1 MSTQRPAQ
9 PSIANQTSAT
19 FSATSRVVAFG
30 EILWDLLP
38 TGKKLGGAPVNFLYH
53 AQTLG
58 ADVRPLTRIGS
69 DALGDEI
76 RERLDAL
83 VLSPQF
89 LQISPDAPTGT
100 VAVSLDAAGTPTY
113 RIVENVAWDEIA
125 VDAET
130 ADALVR
136 FLTEENAA
144 SAFYFGSLALR
155 SETNK
160 RSLTQILE
168 RLPRSVLRVCDLNLR
183 APFYSRAVVES
194 TLNAADVFKLNDAEA
209 VELDA
214 LFADLEAP
222 TLGRFAD
229 DAGSLTA
236 PDSPEV
242 AAALADWAARWRR
255 RFNLR
260 TLILTCGGAGAWI
273 FDETG
278 SAFASAAP
286 VERIAD
292 TVGAGDSFAAV
303 CVVGLLSGR
312 SVAEIVAA
320 ASRRASFVCS
330 QEGGTPTIPPE
341 AADPFAAV

>member
-9 PSIANQTSAT
+9 PSIANQTPAT
-19 FSATSRVVAFG
+19 FSATSRIVAFG

>member
-1 MSTQRPAQ
+1 MS
-9 PSIANQTSAT
+9 PSPSSDFPVSAPL
-19 FSATSRVVAFG
+19 RIVAFG

-53 AQTLG
+53 SQTLG
-58 ADVRPLTRIGS
+58 ADVRALTRIGA
-69 DALGDEI
+69 DPLGDEI

-83 VLSPQF
+83 ALSPQF
-89 LQISPDAPTGT
+89 LQISPNAPTGT

-130 ADALVR
+130 ADALAR

-155 SETNK
+155 SETNR

-183 APFYSRAVVES
+183 APFYSRDVVES

-214 LFADLEAP
+214 LFADLEPP
-222 TLGRFAD
+222 TLARFAD
-229 DAGSLTA
+229 AAGSLTA

-260 TLILTCGGAGAWI
+260 TLVLTCGGAGAWL

-278 SAFASAAP
+278 SAFAPAAP

-312 SVAEIVAA
+312 PIGEIVDA

-330 QEGGTPTIPPE
+330 QEGGTPSIPPE
-341 AADPFAAV
+341 VADPFAPV

>member
-1 MSTQRPAQ
+1 MPL
-9 PSIANQTSAT
+9 PSSVSAPL
-19 FSATSRVVAFG
+19 RIVAFG

-53 AQTLG
+53 SQTLG
-58 ADVRPLTRIGS
+58 ADVRALTRIGA
-69 DALGDEI
+69 DPLGDEI
-76 RERLDAL
+76 RARLDAL
-83 VLSPQF
+83 ALSPQF
-89 LQISPDAPTGT
+89 LQIFPDAPTGT
-100 VAVSLDAAGTPTY
+100 VAVSLDAVGTPTY

-136 FLTEENAA
+136 FLTEENAV

-155 SETNK
+155 SETNR
-160 RSLTQILE
+160 RSLNLLLE
-168 RLPRSVLRVCDLNLR
+168 RLPADVLRVCDLNLR
-183 APFYSRAVVES
+183 APFYSREVIES
-194 TLNAADVFKLNDAEA
+194 TLNVADVFKLNDAEA

-214 LFADLEAP
+214 LFADLEPP
-222 TLGRFAD
+222 TLARFSD
-229 DAGSLTA
+229 EAGSLIK
-236 PDSPEV
+236 PNSPEV

-255 RFNLR
+255 RFDLR
-260 TLILTCGGAGAWI
+260 TLVLTCGGSGAWI

-278 SAFASAAP
+278 SAFAPAAP

-312 SVAEIVAA
+312 PIAEIVDA

-330 QEGGTPTIPPE
+330 QEGGTPSIPPE
-341 AADPFAAV
+341 AADPFAVV

>member
-1 MSTQRPAQ
+1 MPTSPLSAPSVPA
-9 PSIANQTSAT
+9 PLRI
-19 FSATSRVVAFG
+19 VAFG

-58 ADVRPLTRIGS
+58 ADVRALTRIGA
-69 DALGDEI
+69 DPLGDEI
-76 RERLDAL
+76 RARLDAFA
-83 VLSPQF
+83 LSPQF
-89 LQISPDAPTGT
+89 LQMTPDAPTGT

-136 FLTEENAA
+136 FLTGENAV

-155 SETNK
+155 SEANR
-160 RSLTQILE
+160 RSLNLLLE
-168 RLPRSVLRVCDLNLR
+168 RLPKAVVRVCDLNLR
-183 APFYSRAVVES
+183 APFYSREVVES
-194 TLNAADVFKLNDAEA
+194 TLRAADVFKLNDAEA

-214 LFADLEAP
+214 LLADVEPP

-229 DAGSLTA
+229 AAGSLAA
-236 PDSPEV
+236 PDSPE
-242 AAALADWAARWRR
+242 AAAVLADWAARWRR
-255 RFNLR
+255 RFDLR
-260 TLILTCGGAGAWI
+260 TLVLTCGERGAWI
-273 FDETG
+273 FDETD
-278 SAFASAAP
+278 SAFAPAAP

-292 TVGAGDSFAAV
+292 AVGAGDSFAAV
-303 CVVGLLSGR
+303 CVVGLLTGR
-312 SVAEIVAA
+312 SIAEIVAA

-330 QEGGTPTIPPE
+330 QEGGTPSIPPE
-341 AADPFAAV
+341 AAAPFAAV

>member
-1 MSTQRPAQ
+1 MSSSRFPAS
-9 PSIANQTSAT
+9 PVSAPP
-19 FSATSRVVAFG
+19 RIVAFG

-53 AQTLG
+53 SQTLG
-58 ADVRPLTRIGS
+58 ADVRALTRIG
-69 DALGDEI
+69 DDQLGAEI

-83 VLSPQF
+83 ALSTQF

-136 FLTEENAA
+136 FLTEKNAA
-144 SAFYFGSLALR
+144 SAVYFGSLALR
-155 SETNK
+155 SKTNR
-160 RSLTQILE
+160 RSLTRILE
-168 RLPRSVLRVCDLNLR
+168 RLPRFVLRVCDLNLR
-183 APFYSRAVVES
+183 APFYSRDVVES

-214 LFADLEAP
+214 LFADFEAP
-222 TLGRFAD
+222 TLNRFAD

-255 RFNLR
+255 RFDLR
-260 TLILTCGGAGAWI
+260 TLVLTCGGAGAWI

-278 SAFASAAP
+278 SAFAPAAP
-286 VERIAD
+286 VKRIAD

-312 SVAEIVAA
+312 SVAEIVDA

-330 QEGGTPTIPPE
+330 QEGGTPSIPPE

>member
-1 MSTQRPAQ
+1 MSPFLSSDSPA
-9 PSIANQTSAT
+9 SAPL
-19 FSATSRVVAFG
+19 RIVAFG

-53 AQTLG
+53 SQTLG
-58 ADVRPLTRIGS
+58 ADVRALTRIG
-69 DALGDEI
+69 DDPLGAEI

-83 VLSPQF
+83 ALSPQF
-89 LQISPDAPTGT
+89 LQISSDAPTGT

-155 SETNK
+155 SETNRK
-160 RSLTQILE
+160 TLNLLLE
-168 RLPRSVLRVCDLNLR
+168 RFPRNVLRVCDLNLR
-183 APFYSRAVVES
+183 APFYSRDVVES

-214 LFADLEAP
+214 LFSDVEP
-222 TLGRFAD
+222 STLSRFAD
-229 DAGSLTA
+229 AAGSLTA

-260 TLILTCGGAGAWI
+260 TLILTCGGNGAWI

-278 SAFASAAP
+278 FAFAPAAP

-312 SVAEIVAA
+312 SVAEIVDA

-330 QEGGTPTIPPE
+330 REGGTPAIPPE
-341 AADPFAAV
+341 AADPFVAL

>member
-1 MSTQRPAQ
+1 MSSRRSPD
-9 PSIANQTSAT
+9 SSA
-19 FSATSRVVAFG
+19 SASAPLRIVAFG

-53 AQTLG
+53 SQTLG
-58 ADVRPLTRIGS
+58 ADVRALTRIG
-69 DALGDEI
+69 DDPLGAEI

-83 VLSPQF
+83 ALSTQF
-89 LQISPDAPTGT
+89 LQISPNAPTGT

-113 RIVENVAWDEIA
+113 RVVENVAWDEID

-155 SETNK
+155 SETNR
-160 RSLTQILE
+160 RSLTRILE

-183 APFYSRAVVES
+183 APFYSREVVES

-214 LFADLEAP
+214 LFSDVEPP

-260 TLILTCGGAGAWI
+260 TLVLTCGGSGAWI

-278 SAFASAAP
+278 SAFAPAAP

-292 TVGAGDSFAAV
+292 AVGAGDSFAAV
-303 CVVGLLSGR
+303 SVVGLLSGR
-312 SVAEIVAA
+312 PIGEIVDA

-330 QEGGTPTIPPE
+330 QEGGTPSIPPE

>member
-1 MSTQRPAQ
+1 MSPSRPSA
-9 PSIANQTSAT
+9 PSVSAPP
-19 FSATSRVVAFG
+19 RIVAFG

-53 AQTLG
+53 SQPLG
-58 ADVRPLTRIGS
+58 ADVRALTRIG
-69 DALGDEI
+69 DDPLGAEI

-83 VLSPQF
+83 ALSTQF
-89 LQISPDAPTGT
+89 LQISPNAPTGT

-136 FLTEENAA
+136 FLTEKNAA

-155 SETNK
+155 SETNR

-183 APFYSRAVVES
+183 APFYSREVVES

-214 LFADLEAP
+214 L
-222 TLGRFAD
+222 FAD

-255 RFNLR
+255 RFNLQ
-260 TLILTCGGAGAWI
+260 TLVLTCGGNGAWI

-278 SAFASAAP
+278 SAFAPAAP

-303 CVVGLLSGR
+303 CVVGLLTAR
-312 SVAEIVAA
+312 PIAEIVAA
-320 ASRRASFVCS
+320 ASRRASWVCS
-330 QEGGTPTIPPE
+330 QPSRLSCTKAAPVLLSCSIRRSSIMDPVVRTP
-341 AADPFAAV
+341 

>member
-1 MSTQRPAQ
+1 MPTSS
-9 PSIANQTSAT
+9 PSDSLASVPLRI
-19 FSATSRVVAFG
+19 VAFG

-53 AQTLG
+53 SQTLG
-58 ADVRPLTRIGS
+58 ADVRALTRIGA
-69 DALGDEI
+69 DPLGDEI
-76 RERLDAL
+76 RSRLDAL
-83 VLSPQF
+83 ALSPQF

-130 ADALVR
+130 ADAVAR
-136 FLTEENAA
+136 FLTEENAV

-155 SETNK
+155 SATNR
-160 RSLTQILE
+160 RSLNLLLK
-168 RLPRSVLRVCDLNLR
+168 RLPADVLRVCDLNLR
-183 APFYSRAVVES
+183 APFYSREVVEA
-194 TLNAADVFKLNDAEA
+194 TLTAADVFKLNDAEA

-214 LFADLEAP
+214 LFADLEPP
-222 TLGRFAD
+222 TLARFAD

-236 PDSPEV
+236 PNSPEV

-260 TLILTCGGAGAWI
+260 TLVLTCGGRGAWI
-273 FDETG
+273 FDATG
-278 SAFASAAP
+278 SAFAPAAP
-286 VERIAD
+286 VEPIAD

-312 SVAEIVAA
+312 PIAEIVDA

-330 QEGGTPTIPPE
+330 QEGGTPPIPPE
-341 AADPFAAV
+341 AVAPFDAL

>member
-1 MSTQRPAQ
+1 MPL
-9 PSIANQTSAT
+9 PSSVSVPLRI
-19 FSATSRVVAFG
+19 VAFG

-58 ADVRPLTRIGS
+58 ADVRALTRIGA
-69 DALGDEI
+69 DPLGDEI
-76 RERLDAL
+76 RSRLDAL
-83 VLSPQF
+83 ALSPQF
-89 LQISPDAPTGT
+89 LQISPDSPTGT

-136 FLTEENAA
+136 FLTEENAV

-155 SETNK
+155 SETNR
-160 RSLTQILE
+160 RSLNLLLE
-168 RLPRSVLRVCDLNLR
+168 RLPDDVLRVCDLNLR
-183 APFYSRAVVES
+183 APFYSREVIES

-214 LFADLEAP
+214 LFADLEPP
-222 TLGRFAD
+222 TLARFAD

-236 PDSPEV
+236 PNSPEV

-260 TLILTCGGAGAWI
+260 TLVLTCGGSGAWI

-278 SAFASAAP
+278 SAFVPAAP

-312 SVAEIVAA
+312 PIAEIVDA

-330 QEGGTPTIPPE
+330 QEGGTPPIPPE
-341 AADPFAAV
+341 AAAPFDDV

>member
-83 VLSPQF
+83 TLSPQF
-89 LQISPDAPTGT
+89 LQISPAAPTGT

>member
-1 MSTQRPAQ
+1 MSSFRSPG
-9 PSIANQTSAT
+9 SSVSAPP
-19 FSATSRVVAFG
+19 RIVAFG

-53 AQTLG
+53 SQTLG
-58 ADVRPLTRIGS
+58 ADVRALTRIG
-69 DALGDEI
+69 DDPLGAEI

-83 VLSPQF
+83 ALSPQF
-89 LQISPDAPTGT
+89 LQISSDAPTGT

-155 SETNK
+155 SETNRK
-160 RSLTQILE
+160 TLNLLLE
-168 RLPRSVLRVCDLNLR
+168 RFPRNVLRVCDLNLR
-183 APFYSRAVVES
+183 APFYSRDVVES

-214 LFADLEAP
+214 LFSDVEP
-222 TLGRFAD
+222 STLSRFAA
-229 DAGSLTA
+229 AGSLTA

-260 TLILTCGGAGAWI
+260 TLILTCGGNGAWI

-278 SAFASAAP
+278 FAFAPAAP

-312 SVAEIVAA
+312 SVAEIVDA

-330 QEGGTPTIPPE
+330 REGGTPAIPPE
-341 AADPFAAV
+341 AADPFVAL

>member
-1 MSTQRPAQ
+1 MS
-9 PSIANQTSAT
+9 PSPSSDFPVSAPL
-19 FSATSRVVAFG
+19 RIVAFG

-53 AQTLG
+53 SQTLG
-58 ADVRPLTRIGS
+58 ADVRALTRIGA
-69 DALGDEI
+69 DPLGDEI

-83 VLSPQF
+83 ALSTQF
-89 LQISPDAPTGT
+89 LQIASDAPTGT

-125 VDAET
+125 VDAKT
-130 ADALVR
+130 ADALAR

-155 SETNK
+155 SETNR

-183 APFYSRAVVES
+183 APFYSRDVVES

-214 LFADLEAP
+214 LFADLEPP
-222 TLGRFAD
+222 TLARFAD
-229 DAGSLTA
+229 AAGSLTA

-260 TLILTCGGAGAWI
+260 TLVLTCGGAGAWL

-278 SAFASAAP
+278 SAFAPAAP
-286 VERIAD
+286 VEQIAD

-303 CVVGLLSGR
+303 CVVGLLSCRPIG
-312 SVAEIVAA
+312 EIVDA

-330 QEGGTPTIPPE
+330 QEGGTPSIPPE
-341 AADPFAAV
+341 VADPFAPV